1 MKACVD
7 KEACIGCGLCAS
19 INSRVFCMED
29 DGLAVATEDEI
40 LDSELRDTEEAVSSC
55 PVSAITL
62 E

>member
-7 KEACIGCGLCAS
+7 KETCIGCGLCAAIS
-19 INSRVFCMED
+19 SEIFSMED
-29 DGLAVATEDEI
+29 DGKAVAIGEEV
-40 LDSELRDTEEAVSSC
+40 LDSQLSDTEEAVGSC

>member
-7 KEACIGCGLCAS
+7 KEACIGCGLCAAIS
-19 INSRVFCMED
+19 SRVFCMED
-29 DGLAVATEDEI
+29 DGKAVAIEEDI
-40 LDSELRDTEEAVSSC
+40 LDSERGDTEEATCSC